1 MAAITWDL
9 TIEAGSWEPQYIVLS
24 DPDTNQPLDLTASG
38 YTARMV
44 VATRSDGTGTVL
56 ADLDDGE
63 VFRRTDSG
71 RLYFEPPVEI
81 TSAWVWRF
89 GYHQIELT
97 MPDLTKPV
105 RVATGRVRVRPEL
118 VLDPT

>member
-1 MAAITWDL
+1 MAATVWDL
-9 TIEAGSWEPQYIVLS
+9 TVEAGSWNPSYIVLS
-24 DPDTNQPLDLTASG
+24 DPDTNLPLDLTAAG
-38 YTARMV
+38 YSARMV

-56 ADLDDGE
+56 ADLDDGD
-63 VFRRTDSG
+63 VFRRTSTG
-71 RLYFEPPVEI
+71 RLYFEPPVAI

-105 RVATGRVRVRPEL
+105 RVATGRVRVSPDL
-118 VLDPT
+118 VI